1 MTSIKREALRPSGCN
16 VSWANRERN
25 QAACARTAD
34 ATNFLRSRPAPPRKT
49 IKLLPSAVYVGL
61 GLATMLPM
69 TQHVNRP
76 RVVVIGAGFAGLNAA
91 KALSGAPV
99 QVTLVDRKN
108 HHTFQPLLYQV
119 ALAVLSPAEI
129 ASPVRT
135 VLRRAPNVEVILGEV
150 TGFDLQKRL
159 VRVEGLE
166 LPYDYL
172 VVAAGAT
179 HAYFGHPEWEQFAPG
194 LKTLED
200 AIEIRRRVLLAFETA
215 ERDVITQGSSPP
227 LNFVVVGAGPTGV
240 ELAGA
245 ISDIAGRHL
254 RKEFRAIDPRQA
266 RIILLEGGPR
276 VLPSYPEDLS
286 ASAER
291 QLKEMGVEVR
301 TSAMVTNIEPGVV
314 SVGKEKILASVIL
327 WGAGVAA
334 SSLGKM
340 LGVPTDKAGRVV
352 VEPDLTVPGH
362 AEVFV
367 AGDLASA
374 QRKNG
379 QPVPGVAP
387 AAIQMGKFAARQIR
401 RTLAGQPREQ
411 FEYLDK
417 GSLATIGR
425 SHAVADIGKLHISGY
440 FAWLAWLFVHLL
452 FLIGFRN
459 RLFVMIEW
467 AWAYFTYNH
476 GARLIT
482 EPGEKGSADPPRAK
496 TG

>member
-1 MTSIKREALRPSGCN
+1 
-16 VSWANRERN
+16 
-25 QAACARTAD
+25 
-34 ATNFLRSRPAPPRKT
+34 
-49 IKLLPSAVYVGL
+49 
-61 GLATMLPM
+61 
-69 TQHVNRP
+69 
-76 RVVVIGAGFAGLNAA
+76 VVIGAGFAGLNAA
-91 KALSGAPV
+91 KALANALV
-99 QVTLVDRKN
+99 DVTVVDRKN

-135 VLRRAPNVEVILGEV
+135 VLWRAANTEVLLGEV
-150 TGFDLQKRL
+150 TGFDLQKKL
-159 VRVEGLE
+159 VRLDGLD

-172 VVAAGAT
+172 IVAAGAT
-179 HAYFGHPEWEQFAPG
+179 HAYFGHPEWEAFAPG

-200 AIEIRRRVLLAFETA
+200 ATEIRRRILMAFETA
-215 ERDVITQGSSPP
+215 ERELIAHRTPPP

-254 RKEFRAIDPRQA
+254 MKEFRAIDPRQS

-276 VLPSYPEDLS
+276 VLPVYPEDLS

-301 TSAMVTNIEPGVV
+301 TNAMVTNIEPGLV
-314 SVGKEKILASVIL
+314 SVGNEKIPASVIL

-334 SSLGKM
+334 SPLGRM
-340 LGVPTDKAGRVV
+340 LGVPVDKAGRVIV
-352 VEPDLTVPGH
+352 QPDLTLPGH
-362 AEVFV
+362 PEVFV
-367 AGDLASA
+367 TGDLASA
-374 QRKNG
+374 KRSNG

-387 AAIQMGKFAARQIR
+387 AAIQMGKFAARQIKR
-401 RTLAGQPREQ
+401 AIEAQPRET

-425 SHAVADIGKLHISGY
+425 SRAVADLGKLHISGY
-440 FAWLAWLFVHLL
+440 FAWLAWLFIHLL

-467 AWAYFTYNH
+467 AWAYLTYNH
-476 GARLIT
+476 SARLIT
-482 EPGEKGSADPPRAK
+482 EPAEREVAEKPRARA
-496 TG
+496 G

>member
-1 MTSIKREALRPSGCN
+1 
-16 VSWANRERN
+16 
-25 QAACARTAD
+25 
-34 ATNFLRSRPAPPRKT
+34 
-49 IKLLPSAVYVGL
+49 
-61 GLATMLPM
+61 MLPM

-76 RVVVIGAGFAGLNAA
+76 KVVVIGAGFAGLNAA
-91 KALSGAPV
+91 KALANAPV
-99 QVTLVDRKN
+99 DVTVVDRKN

-135 VLRRAPNVEVILGEV
+135 VLRRAKNTEVLLGEV
-150 TGFDLQKRL
+150 TGFDLQKR
-159 VRVEGLE
+159 RVLLNDRLDGLD

-172 VVAAGAT
+172 ILAAGAT

-200 AIEIRRRVLLAFETA
+200 ATEIRRRILMAFETA
-215 ERDVITQGSSPP
+215 ERELFAGRTPPP

-254 RKEFRAIDPRQA
+254 TKEFRSIDPRQS

-276 VLPSYPEDLS
+276 VLPVYPEDLS

-301 TSAMVTNIEPGVV
+301 TNAMVTNIEQGVV
-314 SVGKEKILASVIL
+314 SIGKEKIPASVIL
-327 WGAGVAA
+327 WGAGVSA
-334 SSLGKM
+334 SPLGRM
-340 LGVPTDKAGRVV
+340 LGVPTDKASRVIV
-352 VEPDLTVPGH
+352 QPDLTVPEH
-362 AEVFV
+362 PEVFV
-367 AGDLASA
+367 TGDLASA
-374 QRKNG
+374 TRHNG

-387 AAIQMGKFAARQIR
+387 AAIQMGKFAARQIKR
-401 RTLAGQPREQ
+401 SVAGKPREK

-425 SHAVADIGKLHISGY
+425 SRAVADIGKLHISGY
-440 FAWLAWLFVHLL
+440 FAWLSWLFVHLL

-467 AWAYFTYNH
+467 AWAYLTYNH
-476 GARLIT
+476 SARLIT
-482 EPGEKGSADPPRAK
+482 EPGEKTPVEKPKAK
-496 TG
+496 AG

>member
-1 MTSIKREALRPSGCN
+1 
-16 VSWANRERN
+16 
-25 QAACARTAD
+25 
-34 ATNFLRSRPAPPRKT
+34 
-49 IKLLPSAVYVGL
+49 
-61 GLATMLPM
+61 MLPM

-91 KALSGAPV
+91 KALSRAPV
-99 QVTLVDRKN
+99 DVTVVDRKN

-135 VLRRAPNVEVILGEV
+135 VLRKAPNVEVLLGAV
-150 TGFDLQKRL
+150 VGFDLEKRT
-159 VRVEGLE
+159 VRIDGLE

-179 HAYFGHPEWEQFAPG
+179 HAYFGHPEWEAVAPG

-200 AIEIRRRVLLAFETA
+200 ALEIRRRVLLAFEEA
-215 ERDVITQGSSPP
+215 EREVVAGRDCPP
-227 LNFVVVGAGPTGV
+227 LTFVVVGAGPTGV

-254 RKEFRAIDPRQA
+254 QKEFRAINPQQSK
-266 RIILLEGGPR
+266 IILLEGGPR
-276 VLPSYPEDLS
+276 VLPTYPEDLS

-291 QLKEMGVEVR
+291 QLTQMGVEVR
-301 TSAMVTNIEPGVV
+301 TNAMVTNIQPGMV
-314 SVGKEKILASVIL
+314 SVGKEKIPAAVIL
-327 WGAGVAA
+327 WGAGVSA
-334 SSLGKM
+334 SPLGKM
-340 LGVPTDKAGRVV
+340 LGVPTDKAGRVI
-352 VEPDLTVPGH
+352 VEKDLSVPGH
-362 AEVFV
+362 PEVFV

-374 QRKNG
+374 KRSNG

-401 RTLAGQPREQ
+401 RSLESKPREH

-425 SHAVADIGKLHISGY
+425 SHAIADLGKLHISGF

-459 RLFVMIEW
+459 RFFVMIEW
-467 AWAYFTYNH
+467 AWAYLTYNH
-476 GARLIT
+476 SARLIT
-482 EPGEKGSADPPRAK
+482 ERSEKEPMENPKAK
-496 TG
+496 VG

>member
-1 MTSIKREALRPSGCN
+1 
-16 VSWANRERN
+16 
-25 QAACARTAD
+25 
-34 ATNFLRSRPAPPRKT
+34 
-49 IKLLPSAVYVGL
+49 
-61 GLATMLPM
+61 MLPM

-91 KALSGAPV
+91 KALANAPV
-99 QVTLVDRKN
+99 DVTVVDRKN

-135 VLRRAPNVEVILGEV
+135 VLRRAANTEVLLGKV

-159 VRVEGLE
+159 VRLDGLD

-172 VVAAGAT
+172 IVAAGAT
-179 HAYFGHPEWEQFAPG
+179 HAYFGHPEWEEFAPG

-200 AIEIRRRVLLAFETA
+200 ATEIRRRILMAFETA
-215 ERDVITQGSSPP
+215 ERELIAGRTPPP

-245 ISDIAGRHL
+245 ISDIARLHL
-254 RKEFRAIDPRQA
+254 MKEFRAIDPRKS

-276 VLPSYPEDLS
+276 VLPTYPEDLS

-301 TSAMVTNIEPGVV
+301 TNAMVTNIEYGVV
-314 SVGKEKILASVIL
+314 SVGKEKIPASVIL

-340 LGVPTDKAGRVV
+340 LGVPVDKAGRVIV
-352 VEPDLTVPGH
+352 QPDLTVPGH
-362 AEVFV
+362 PEVFV
-367 AGDLASA
+367 TGDLASA
-374 QRKNG
+374 RRHNG

-387 AAIQMGKFAARQIR
+387 AAIQMGKFAARQIKR
-401 RTLAGQPREQ
+401 AVAAQPRET

-425 SHAVADIGKLHISGY
+425 SRAVADFGKLHISGY
-440 FAWLAWLFVHLL
+440 FAWLAWLFIHLL

-459 RLFVMIEW
+459 RLFVLSEW
-467 AWAYFTYNH
+467 AWAYLTYNH
-476 GARLIT
+476 SARLIT
-482 EPGEKGSADPPRAK
+482 EPREKEPDEKPKAK
-496 TG
+496 AG

>member
-1 MTSIKREALRPSGCN
+1 
-16 VSWANRERN
+16 
-25 QAACARTAD
+25 
-34 ATNFLRSRPAPPRKT
+34 
-49 IKLLPSAVYVGL
+49 
-61 GLATMLPM
+61 MLPM

-76 RVVVIGAGFAGLNAA
+76 RVVVIGAGFAGINAA
-91 KALSGAPV
+91 KALARAPV
-99 QVTLVDRKN
+99 DVTVVDRKN

-129 ASPVRT
+129 ASPVRA
-135 VLRRAPNVEVILGEV
+135 VLRRAPNVEVLLGEV
-150 TGFDLQKRL
+150 VGFDLEKRL
-159 VRVEGLE
+159 VRIDGLD

-172 VVAAGAT
+172 IVAAGAT
-179 HAYFGHPEWEQFAPG
+179 HAYFGHPEWEEFAPG

-200 AIEIRRRVLLAFETA
+200 ALEIRRRVLMAFENA
-215 ERDVITQGSSPP
+215 EREVIAGRASPP
-227 LNFVVVGAGPTGV
+227 LNFVVIGAGPTGV

-254 RKEFRAIDPRQA
+254 QNEFRAIDPRQS

-276 VLPSYPEDLS
+276 VLPVYPEDLS

-301 TSAMVTNIEPGVV
+301 TNALVTNVQAGVV
-314 SVGKEKILASVIL
+314 SIGKEKIPAVVIL
-327 WGAGVAA
+327 WGAGVSA
-334 SSLGKM
+334 SPLGKM
-340 LGVPTDKAGRVV
+340 LGVPTDKAGRVIV
-352 VEPDLTVPGH
+352 QPDLSVPGH

-374 QRKNG
+374 KRHNG
-379 QPVPGVAP
+379 LPVPGVAP
-387 AAIQMGKFAARQIR
+387 AAIQMGKFAARQIKR
-401 RTLAGQPREQ
+401 SVAGKPREE

-425 SHAVADIGKLHISGY
+425 SRAVADFGKIHISGY
-440 FAWLAWLFVHLL
+440 FAWLAWLFIHLL

-459 RLFVMIEW
+459 RFFVMTEW
-467 AWAYFTYNH
+467 AWAYLTYNH
-476 GARLIT
+476 SARLIT
-482 EPGEKGSADPPRAK
+482 EPGEKEHVESPKAK

>member
-1 MTSIKREALRPSGCN
+1 
-16 VSWANRERN
+16 
-25 QAACARTAD
+25 
-34 ATNFLRSRPAPPRKT
+34 
-49 IKLLPSAVYVGL
+49 
-61 GLATMLPM
+61 
-69 TQHVNRP
+69 
-76 RVVVIGAGFAGLNAA
+76 VVVIGAGFAGLNAA
-91 KALSGAPV
+91 KALANAPV
-99 QVTLVDRKN
+99 DVTVVDRKN

-135 VLRRAPNVEVILGEV
+135 VLRRAANTEVLLGEV
-150 TGFDLQKRL
+150 KGFDLQKRL
-159 VRVEGLE
+159 VYLGNALLDDLA

-172 VVAAGAT
+172 IVAAGAT
-179 HAYFGHPEWEQFAPG
+179 HAYFGHPEWEEFAPG

-200 AIEIRRRVLLAFETA
+200 ATEIRRRILMAFETA
-215 ERDVITQGSSPP
+215 ERELFAGRTPPP

-254 RKEFRAIDPRQA
+254 TKEFRSIDPRKS

-301 TSAMVTNIEPGVV
+301 TNAMVTNIEQGVV
-314 SVGKEKILASVIL
+314 SVGKEKIPASVIL

-340 LGVPTDKAGRVV
+340 LGVPVDKAGRVIV
-352 VEPDLTVPGH
+352 QPDLTVPGH
-362 AEVFV
+362 PEVFV
-367 AGDLASA
+367 TGDLASA
-374 QRKNG
+374 TRHNG

-387 AAIQMGKFAARQIR
+387 AAIQMGKFAASQIKR
-401 RTLAGQPREQ
+401 SVAGQPREN
-411 FEYLDK
+411 FEYWDK

-425 SHAVADIGKLHISGY
+425 SRAVADFGKLHISGY
-440 FAWLAWLFVHLL
+440 FAWLAWLFIHLL

-459 RLFVMIEW
+459 RLFVISEW
-467 AWAYFTYNH
+467 AWAYLTYNH
-476 GARLIT
+476 SARLIT
-482 EPGEKGSADPPRAK
+482 DPGEKEPLERPKAK
-496 TG
+496 AG

>member
-1 MTSIKREALRPSGCN
+1 
-16 VSWANRERN
+16 
-25 QAACARTAD
+25 
-34 ATNFLRSRPAPPRKT
+34 
-49 IKLLPSAVYVGL
+49 
-61 GLATMLPM
+61 MLPM

-76 RVVVIGAGFAGLNAA
+76 RVVVIGAGFAGINAA
-91 KALSGAPV
+91 KALARAPV
-99 QVTLVDRKN
+99 DVTVVDRKN

-129 ASPVRT
+129 ASPVRA
-135 VLRRAPNVEVILGEV
+135 VLRRAPNVEVLLGEV
-150 TGFDLQKRL
+150 VGFDLEKRL
-159 VRVEGLE
+159 VRIDGLD

-172 VVAAGAT
+172 IVAAGAT
-179 HAYFGHPEWEQFAPG
+179 HAYFGHPEWEEFAPG

-200 AIEIRRRVLLAFETA
+200 ALEIRRRVLMAFENA
-215 ERDVITQGSSPP
+215 EREVIAGRASPP
-227 LNFVVVGAGPTGV
+227 LNFVVIGAGPTGV

-254 RKEFRAIDPRQA
+254 QNEFRAIDPRQS

-276 VLPSYPEDLS
+276 VLPVYPEDLS

-301 TSAMVTNIEPGVV
+301 TNALVTNVQAGVV
-314 SVGKEKILASVIL
+314 SIGKEKIPAVVIL
-327 WGAGVAA
+327 WGAGVSA
-334 SSLGKM
+334 SPLGKM
-340 LGVPTDKAGRVV
+340 LGVPTDKAGRVIV
-352 VEPDLTVPGH
+352 QPDLSVPGH

-374 QRKNG
+374 KRHNG

-387 AAIQMGKFAARQIR
+387 AAIQMGKFAARQIKR
-401 RTLAGQPREQ
+401 SVAGKPREE

-425 SHAVADIGKLHISGY
+425 SRAVADFGKIHISGY
-440 FAWLAWLFVHLL
+440 FAWLAWLFIHLL

-459 RLFVMIEW
+459 RFFVMTEW
-467 AWAYFTYNH
+467 AWAYLTYNH
-476 GARLIT
+476 SARLIT
-482 EPGEKGSADPPRAK
+482 EPGEKEHVESPKAK

>member
-1 MTSIKREALRPSGCN
+1 
-16 VSWANRERN
+16 
-25 QAACARTAD
+25 
-34 ATNFLRSRPAPPRKT
+34 
-49 IKLLPSAVYVGL
+49 
-61 GLATMLPM
+61 MLPM

-91 KALSGAPV
+91 KALSNAPV
-99 QVTLVDRKN
+99 DVTVVDRKN

-135 VLRRAPNVEVILGEV
+135 VLRHASNTEVLLGQV
-150 TGFDLQKRL
+150 TGFDLEKHL
-159 VRVEGLE
+159 VRLDDLD

-172 VVAAGAT
+172 IVAAGAT
-179 HAYFGHPEWEQFAPG
+179 HAYFGHPEWEEIAPG

-200 AIEIRRRVLLAFETA
+200 AIEIRRRILLAFETA
-215 ERDVITQGSSPP
+215 ERELIAGRPCPP
-227 LNFVVVGAGPTGV
+227 LTFVVVGAGPTGV

-254 RKEFRAIDPRQA
+254 VKEFRAIDPRQS

-276 VLPSYPEDLS
+276 VLPIYPDDLS

-291 QLKEMGVEVR
+291 QLKEMGIEVR
-301 TSAMVTNIEPGVV
+301 TNAMVTNIEPGVV
-314 SVGKEKILASVIL
+314 CVGKERIPASVIL
-327 WGAGVAA
+327 WGAGVSA
-334 SSLGKM
+334 SPLGKL
-340 LGVPTDKAGRVV
+340 LGVPTDRAGRVIV
-352 VEPDLTVPGH
+352 QRDLTVPGH
-362 AEVFV
+362 PEVFV
-367 AGDLASA
+367 TGDLASA
-374 QRKNG
+374 TRHNG

-387 AAIQMGKFAARQIR
+387 AAIQMGKFAARQIKR
-401 RTLAGQPREQ
+401 SLERKPREK

-425 SHAVADIGKLHISGY
+425 SRAVADLGKLHISGY

-459 RLFVMIEW
+459 RLFVLTEW
-467 AWAYFTYNH
+467 AWAYLTYNH
-476 GARLIT
+476 SARLIT
-482 EPGEKGSADPPRAK
+482 DTGEREPVEKPKARA
-496 TG
+496 G